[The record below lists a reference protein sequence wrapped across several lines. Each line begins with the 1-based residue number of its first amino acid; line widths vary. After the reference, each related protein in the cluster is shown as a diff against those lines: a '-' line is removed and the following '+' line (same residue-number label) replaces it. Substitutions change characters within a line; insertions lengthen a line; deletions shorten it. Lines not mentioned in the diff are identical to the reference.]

1 MKSEILAVW
10 ASLDQIAVE
19 RDSQQAVGLLNCVK
33 KKRFV
38 VILYLLDSVLP
49 SLLRLCD
56 TFQSASLNFSH
67 MEFAL
72 KLCQNEIHDISSKQ
86 TACKMLLESWHRF
99 ESELGELTDVDA
111 DFMHKMTVTYCDML
125 LRNIGDRFP
134 EPKVLSAFRV
144 FDVHVIP
151 EAREERIHYADA
163 DLIVLSEKFQLQDP
177 GKLMIDWA
185 SFAERLVMLKLQ
197 QPRCV
202 ENAAKVC
209 SLVINDAFYSEAWPE
224 IVKLAKTALTIPLT
238 SVDPERGFSHLKLI
252 KTHGRSRLL
261 DETLSALM
269 NISINGTA
277 SLEDDDARHIAEKW
291 LGKKERRQV
300 TARGQKNVGQLE
312 KKLAERKRKDQENV
326 KREFTSDSDEEY
338 EYFLGLNAVDMPE
351 EMEFNKFWL

>member
-1 MKSEILAVW
+1 
-10 ASLDQIAVE
+10 
-19 RDSQQAVGLLNCVK
+19 
-33 KKRFV
+33 
-38 VILYLLDSVLP
+38 
-49 SLLRLCD
+49 
-56 TFQSASLNFSH
+56 

-72 KLCQNEIHDISSKQ
+72 KLCQDEIYDISSNQ
-86 TACKMLLESWHRF
+86 TARKMLVENWHRF
-99 ESELGELTDVDA
+99 ESQLGEWTNVDV
-111 DFMHKMTVTYCDML
+111 DFMHQLTVTYCDAL
-125 LRNIGDRFP
+125 LSNIGDRFP

-144 FDVHVIP
+144 FDVNAMP
-151 EAREERIHYADA
+151 ETREERKNYADA

-185 SFAERLVMLKLQ
+185 SFAERLVMLKQQ
-197 QPRCV
+197 QPSCV

-269 NISINGTA
+269 NISINGPTA
-277 SLEDDDARHIAEKW
+277 LNDDDARHIAEKW

-300 TARGQKNVGQLE
+300 TTRGEKNVALLE
-312 KKLAERKRKDQENV
+312 KKIAERNRKEVENAQNG
-326 KREFTSDSDEEY
+326 RTNDSDEEY
-338 EYFLGLNAVDMPE
+338 DADVEEFLSLNGVDMPE
-351 EMEFNKFWL
+351 EMEFDKFWL